1 MLRLFS
7 LLLSLCVLTGAIGVP
22 TAAWQCGAAETN
34 CAVSLAAEPVG
45 CCDDAVGLS
54 ATATARATDEADDCC
69 SVTVA
74 YDHVLTE
81 SVGPILTL
89 DWPAPAVWLPAT
101 VAVEWG
107 TWRGSIATRS
117 AAFARWFAADSGPP
131 GRVVGWA
138 LVVALHQLR
147 N

>member
-1 MLRLFS
+1 MRLFS

-22 TAAWQCGAAETN
+22 TAGWHCGMVEAGGATPLVAAP
-34 CAVSLAAEPVG
+34 VSCCGEAA
-45 CCDDAVGLS
+45 GL
-54 ATATARATDEADDCC
+54 TATALAADEADGCC
-69 SVTVA
+69 TLTVA

-81 SVGPILTL
+81 SVGPVFTL

-101 VAVEWG
+101 VDAWWG
-107 TWRGSIATRS
+107 TWRGSSATRT
-117 AAFARWFAADSGPP
+117 AAFVHWFAADSGPP
-131 GRVVGWA
+131 GRAVGWA